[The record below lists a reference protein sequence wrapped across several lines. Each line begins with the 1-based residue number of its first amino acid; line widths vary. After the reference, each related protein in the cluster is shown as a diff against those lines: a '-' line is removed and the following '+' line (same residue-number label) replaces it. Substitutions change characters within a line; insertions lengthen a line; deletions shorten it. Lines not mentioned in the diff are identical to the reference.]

1 MRSMTNSMDEIHVA
15 AQSISNII
23 RVIDEIAFQ
32 TNLLALNAAVEAA
45 RALEAEGISVDL
57 INIHTIKPLDEEA
70 VLASARKTGAVVSC
84 EEHNKYGGLGS
95 AIAECLSKSQPTP
108 QEYVATDD
116 TFGESGKAADLLD
129 KYGLGVKDVI
139 AAAKRPVDRVLAAIV
154 GIDGLPSTLAAVE
167 AGNSIALANK
177 ESMVCAGPLL
187 KRAAAQA
194 GVAIVP
200 TDSEHNAMFQVMERR
215 EDLERIILTA
225 SGGPFRETTLTALK
239 TVSREHAL
247 AHPRWNMG
255 QKISIDSATL
265 FNKGLE
271 LIEASFLFDVPE
283 DQIEVVV
290 HPQSILHSAIAYRDG
305 SVLAQM
311 GVPDMRTPIAHAL
324 SWPDRREATSVE
336 RLDLIALSRLDFE
349 PLDSERFPAVD
360 LCRKALQEG
369 RGAPIVLNC
378 ANEGAVAAFLAG
390 QCRFLDISLVVKSA
404 LDAFL
409 GGPMACQDCDS
420 LEAVMAVEAEAKRL
434 TSALLLKVQSQMQ
447 EHTA

>member
-1 MRSMTNSMDEIHVA
+1 MSGVKSITIMGSTGSIGTSALSVVEHAN
-15 AQSISNII
+15 AQSQSPAFEIDTLVAGRNAALLVAQAKAFQPKCVVIADPSGEARVKSELAGTGIEV
-23 RVIDEIAFQ
+23 RAGEAAVID
-32 TNLLALNAAVEAA
+32 
-45 RALEAEGISVDL
+45 
-57 INIHTIKPLDEEA
+57 
-70 VLASARKTGAVVSC
+70 
-84 EEHNKYGGLGS
+84 
-95 AIAECLSKSQPTP
+95 
-108 QEYVATDD
+108 
-116 TFGESGKAADLLD
+116 
-129 KYGLGVKDVI
+129 
-139 AAAKRPVDRVLAAIV
+139 AAKRPVDRVLAAIV

-187 KRAAAQA
+187 KRLAAEND
-194 GVAIVP
+194 VAIVP

-225 SGGPFRETTLTALK
+225 SGGPFRETSLTALK
-239 TVSREHAL
+239 SVSREHAL

-324 SWPDRREATSVE
+324 SWPDRRKATAVE

-349 PLDSERFPAVD
+349 ALDSERFPAVD

-390 QCRFLDISLVVKSA
+390 QCRFLDISWIVESA
-404 LDAFL
+404 LEAFL

-420 LEAVMAVEAEAKRL
+420 LEAVLAVEAEAKRL

-447 EHTA
+447 EHIV